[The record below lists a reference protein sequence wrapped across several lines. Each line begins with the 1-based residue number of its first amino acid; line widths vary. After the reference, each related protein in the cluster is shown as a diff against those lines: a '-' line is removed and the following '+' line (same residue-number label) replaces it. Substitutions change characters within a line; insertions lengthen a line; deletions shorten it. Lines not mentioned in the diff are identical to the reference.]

1 MLDLSMPGVSG
12 YSIYTT
18 LKRNNGLRMNRVIII
33 TGQRLF
39 DSDLRE
45 MMHSGVQRIM
55 KKPFSLM
62 DLYNEMTKLSSL
74 PTRQTVQV

>member
-1 MLDLSMPGVSG
+1 MPGVSG